1 MKLELDQW
9 ALCNGEIWHK
19 IDQSGISEQHFNFE
33 RSYFPRFEQF
43 YNFSSIEIA
52 IFARKLHWIQWG
64 CVLYRSFKLLVFI
77 NFHHFTWT
85 CRLFNGFLW
94 LCTPG
99 LQSKHHYFIVK
110 EMVAWSCEFH
120 SNISRRAYA
129 LDCLQYAIY
138 LPEISTLPNLS
149 QEKRIFCI
157 SKVFNF
163 PSHHI
168 LSLGPSSFF
177 KTKTCW
183 LQPVFQSGKWKE
195 KNIITFLDDC

>member
-1 MKLELDQW
+1 MDSFDFVLQV
-9 ALCNGEIWHK
+9 CNLNI
-19 IDQSGISEQHFNFE
+19 IISEK
-33 RSYFPRFEQF
+33 RRWWLGVV
-43 YNFSSIEIA
+43 SSNKKIRI
-52 IFARKLHWIQWG
+52 I
-64 CVLYRSFKLLVFI
+64 
-77 NFHHFTWT
+77 
-85 CRLFNGFLW
+85 LFFCSSLFGI
-94 LCTPG
+94 
-99 LQSKHHYFIVK
+99 H
-110 EMVAWSCEFH
+110 SC
-120 SNISRRAYA
+120 NISRRAYA

-183 LQPVFQSGKWKE
+183 LQPVFQSRKWKE